1 MRTAVLGLFAGL
13 FLAGAWAV
21 WGEPLV
27 ADGVAAQGVA
37 AQRVGALGVARSAGV
52 EAARSAGELLA
63 LSHDAGEGRRQMTLI
78 DPRNRVMAVYHIDDD
93 SGEIS
98 LRSVRAFH
106 WDLLMDDFNG
116 VSPSPREI
124 RSLVE
129 PR

>member
-1 MRTAVLGLFAGL
+1 M
-13 FLAGAWAV
+13 
-21 WGEPLV
+21 
-27 ADGVAAQGVA
+27 
-37 AQRVGALGVARSAGV
+37 
-52 EAARSAGELLA
+52 A
-63 LSHDAGEGRRQMTLI
+63 LSHDAGEGQRQLTLI
-78 DPRNRVMAVYHIDDD
+78 DPRNRVMAVYHVDDG

-98 LRSVRAFH
+98 LRSVRTFH